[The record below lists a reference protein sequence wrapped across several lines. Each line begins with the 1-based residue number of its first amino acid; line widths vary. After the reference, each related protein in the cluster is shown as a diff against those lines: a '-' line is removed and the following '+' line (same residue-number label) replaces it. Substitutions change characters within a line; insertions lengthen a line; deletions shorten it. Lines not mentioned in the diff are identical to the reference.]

1 MPGKGCLQPRHRGQ
15 SADKKTCENGP
26 AGFGL
31 SSGPGKGRPQKGRH
45 RQQEEGMNAEDPEQG
60 AGPAIE
66 FREIGRGSGEHP
78 SKKEPEERQAE
89 SCCDRAE

>member
-1 MPGKGCLQPRHRGQ
+1 
-15 SADKKTCENGP
+15 
-26 AGFGL
+26 
-31 SSGPGKGRPQKGRH
+31 
-45 RQQEEGMNAEDPEQG
+45 MNAEDPEQG